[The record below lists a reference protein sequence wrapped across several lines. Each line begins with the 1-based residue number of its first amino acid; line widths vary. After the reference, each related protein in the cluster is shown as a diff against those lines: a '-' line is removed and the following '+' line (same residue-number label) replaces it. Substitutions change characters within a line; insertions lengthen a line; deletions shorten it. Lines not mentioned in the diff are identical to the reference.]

1 MRLIL
6 TKVDQLTLCGFD
18 GELKGIFRSRQ
29 AKLKVELAKKN
40 FGIQDCQVL
49 PIANYVKGMEQNT
62 TQDVLALL
70 TIDNILQEAITYIK
84 NETKS

>member
-1 MRLIL
+1 M
-6 TKVDQLTLCGFD
+6 DQQTLCGFD
-18 GELKGIFRSRQ
+18 GDLKGIFRSRQ
-29 AKLKVELAKKN
+29 AKLKVELAIKN
-40 FGIQDCQVL
+40 FGVQDCQVL

-84 NETKS
+84 NENKS